1 MLLSVYDLLLS
12 NIAPTGLNVGGTN
25 VGLYSNLTLRDWLS
39 IHCTEEDVENLFRKA
54 LKDNDDAMAV
64 LALAELERR
73 YSQRKLGIL
82 LEAAKAGH
90 INPKTHFSTVFAN
103 ALKQFD
109 SDSIWPKL
117 AEFVDEEGAWP
128 TDLRW
133 VRKNR

>member
-12 NIAPTGLNVGGTN
+12 NIAPTGLNEGGTN
-25 VGLYSNLTLRDWLS
+25 MSLYSKLTLEDWLS
-39 IHCTEEDVENLFRKA
+39 IHCTEEDVEDLFRKA

-73 YSQRKLGIL
+73 RTHKGYDIL
-82 LEAAKAGH
+82 LAAARAGH

-117 AEFVDEEGAWP
+117 AEFVDEGGAWT
-128 TDLRW
+128 TDIRW